1 MPGESVKIF
10 ESYLDYSSVKQKL
23 ISKNISNI
31 STINYKR
38 EDMSFDDYLRETEKS
53 DLKTTNGN
61 QYEFGLNIGGNK
73 PEDKAIVK
81 DDNPELESNF
91 NNVDIDK
98 EMADLARN
106 SIMYKFASRKV
117 GSYYKNLQSIIQRV
131 R

>member
-10 ESYLDYSSVKQKL
+10 ERYLDYSTVKQKL
-23 ISKNISNI
+23 IAKNISNI

-38 EDMSFDDYLRETEKS
+38 EDMSFDDYMRETEKAE
-53 DLKTTNGN
+53 LKTNTEK
-61 QYEFGLNIGGNK
+61 QFEFGLNINGNN

-81 DDNPELESNF
+81 DDNPEMESNF
-91 NNVDIDK
+91 NNVDVDK

-117 GSYYKNLQSIIQRV
+117 GNYYKNLQSVIQRV